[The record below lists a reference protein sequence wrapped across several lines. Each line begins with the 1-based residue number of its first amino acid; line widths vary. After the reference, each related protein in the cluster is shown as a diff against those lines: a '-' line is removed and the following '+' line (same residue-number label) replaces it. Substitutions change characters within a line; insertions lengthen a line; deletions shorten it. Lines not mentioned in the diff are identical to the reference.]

1 MNTAVFP
8 VPVGEDVDFGT
19 DEIIETY
26 IHEEISPRVFDEE
39 TLFLVLLIGENLGSN
54 RETIRDQLLENR
66 QVEYADQFD
75 KIDITVL
82 GEQRLNDF
90 AVSLLY
96 NCMDTDPGRN
106 PQEIID
112 DETIITDDVR
122 RKIEF
127 YLPRIHD
134 RIEEVESQL
143 IRRFQD
149 RQEELFPVD
158 AGSGDAQDL
167 FQTLDDDIVSDDP
180 IVDYVLMAGAALE
193 NRRDTRNIVEYIRE
207 NGLDDAGILSKTRG
221 SGGYQRIFTNIY
233 SRQRSDF
240 FPRFTEA
247 MSLFEDGITEVQT
260 LSQLYT
266 APDYRDVYN
275 LDYEPASLLLHRFS
289 GSSQQLGRYVLEAAL
304 INQIISQKEDDISSD
319 YESTRSDLND
329 KIEEVQG
336 LQNDIDDLDEWFDGT
351 KITYNAKNPAV
362 QASGLVTE
370 INKTNN
376 TILKFLFGVDRSNRT
391 SVFTTVKRHLEEE
404 RQNLSSNIG
413 SIRGHVDQLKG
424 FESELED
431 ILDDID
437 ATYSEIES
445 TTVAIDNLPSQ
456 STFKGYIKDEWETA
470 IEEVSESLSV
480 IDTAKDQSGFRD
492 DERDWGVAL
501 QDADDDLNELRNLVT
516 KLDNIRECI
525 KSIDDERSRSEE
537 KLSTIDQK
545 IGGNT

>member
-1 MNTAVFP
+1 MNTHVFP
-8 VPVGEDVDFGT
+8 VPVAKDVDFGT

-26 IHEEISPRVFDEE
+26 IHKEISPRVFDEE
-39 TLFLVLLIGENLGSN
+39 TLFLVLLIGENPGSDL
-54 RETIRDQLLENR
+54 ETVRDQLLENR
-66 QVEYADQFD
+66 QVEYANRFD

-106 PQEIID
+106 PREIID

-127 YLPRIHD
+127 YLPRIQD

-143 IRRFQD
+143 ISRFQD

-158 AGSGDAQDL
+158 AGSDNAQDL

-180 IVDYVLMAGAALE
+180 IVDYLLMAGAALE
-193 NRRDTRNIVEYIRE
+193 NRPDTENIVEYIRK
-207 NGLDDAGILSKTRG
+207 NGLDDVGILSKIRG

-233 SRQRSDF
+233 SQLQSGF

-247 MSLFEDGITEVQT
+247 MSLFEDGITEVQK
-260 LSQLYT
+260 LSQLYM

-289 GSSQQLGRYVLEAAL
+289 GSTQQLGRYVLEAAL
-304 INQIISQKEDDISSD
+304 INQIISQREDDILSD

-329 KIEEVQG
+329 KIEEVQD
-336 LQNDIDDLDEWFDGT
+336 LQDDIDDLNEWFDGI

-362 QASGLVTE
+362 QAAGLVTE
-370 INKTNN
+370 VDKTDSA
-376 TILKFLFGVDRSNRT
+376 ILKFLFGVDRSNRT

-413 SIRGHVDQLKG
+413 PTHGHVDRLKG

-431 ILDDID
+431 ILDNID

-456 STFKGYIKDEWETA
+456 STFKRHVKDEWETT
-470 IEEVSESLSV
+470 IEEASESLSV
-480 IDTAKDQSGFRD
+480 IDISQDQSEFINDG
-492 DERDWGVAL
+492 RDWGETL
-501 QDADDDLNELRNLVT
+501 QDADDDINVIRNLVT
-516 KLDNIRECI
+516 KLENIREYI
-525 KSIDDERSRSEE
+525 KDIDDERSKSEE
-537 KLSTIDQK
+537 KLSSIDQK
-545 IGGNT
+545 LGGNT